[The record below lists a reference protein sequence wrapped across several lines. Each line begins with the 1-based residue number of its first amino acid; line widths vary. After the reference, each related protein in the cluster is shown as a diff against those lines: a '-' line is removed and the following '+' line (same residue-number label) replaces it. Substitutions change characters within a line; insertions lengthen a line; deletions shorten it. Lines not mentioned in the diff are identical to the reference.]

1 MKRILALILA
11 LIMSL
16 SLVACGGGSD
26 ADDSTTTDDTAT
38 TEDTTGEEELSLD
51 ASDVTT
57 ESGRPALTMWFWG
70 AATDYQVA
78 MKDIL
83 CGWYNNSQDQYEL
96 VIEFRNTVD
105 VDVPRALAAG
115 TAPDILYAS
124 GPSYIGTYM
133 EEGLVMNLDE
143 YSKQYGWEDR
153 ILGVVYDSLTLDGSL
168 YSVPG
173 GMSVG
178 GLFYNTELFDEKGWT
193 APTTVEELEALLEA
207 AKGEGLYP
215 LGAGNKGWKPCNN
228 HFSSMII
235 NHLGSAN
242 LFYNALAGN
251 TSFNNADMIAA
262 VDKSAEWF
270 QNGYLAGEDYVNLDS
285 QEVMQVLRD
294 KRAAMVMAPTLY
306 IQFAAQSFLA
316 EEQSKVAFIPMPSV
330 WTDEA
335 VYDVSLNCN
344 FAINAATDKA
354 DECAKIL
361 DYMLTGEFAGKM
373 TAAWPGYW
381 AVPVK
386 DILTYDANT
395 MEGLSKVTLEAIQGA
410 VEQVDKG
417 YFAYHPDTFFPS
429 ATATAYQDVDT
440 VWQGVLTAEQFCQTV
455 ANELDNEL
463 DMVVP
468 LTKPAEK

>member
-1 MKRILALILA
+1 MKRILALILV

-16 SLVACGGGSD
+16 SLVACGSSD
-26 ADDSTTTDDTAT
+26 KGTGTNDSGDAAT
-38 TEDTTGEEELSLD
+38 EGEASLD
-51 ASDVTT
+51 AGAVST

-70 AATDYQVA
+70 AATDYQIA

-83 CGWYNNSQDQYEL
+83 CGWYNNSQDDYEL

-105 VDVPRALAAG
+105 VDIPRALAAG
-115 TAPDILYAS
+115 TAPDIVYAS
-124 GPSYIGTYM
+124 GPSYIGTYKD
-133 EEGLVMNLDE
+133 EGLVMNLDSYAE
-143 YSKQYGWEDR
+143 QYGWKDN
-153 ILGVVYDSLTLDGSL
+153 ILGVIYDSLTLDGSL

-178 GLFYNTELFDEKGWT
+178 GLFYNTELFEEKGWT
-193 APTTVEELEALLEA
+193 APATLAEMEAIMEA
-207 AKGEGLYP
+207 AKAEGLYP

-228 HFSSMII
+228 HFGSMVI
-235 NHLGSAN
+235 NHLGNPS
-242 LFYNALAGN
+242 LFYDALAGN
-251 TSFNNADMIAA
+251 TSFNTPEMVAA
-262 VDKSAEWF
+262 VEKSAEWF
-270 QNGYLAGEDYVNLDS
+270 QNGYLAGDDYVNLDS

-306 IQFAAQSFLA
+306 IQFAAQSFQGD
-316 EEQSKVAFIPMPSV
+316 EQDKVAFIPMPSS

-344 FAINAATDKA
+344 FAINAKTDKA
-354 DECAKIL
+354 DECAKVL
-361 DYMLTGEFAGKM
+361 NYMLSGEFAGKM

-395 MEGLSKVTLEAIQGA
+395 MSGLSKVTLEAIQGA
-410 VEQVDKG
+410 VEQIDKG

-429 ATATAYQDVDT
+429 ATATAFQDVDT
-440 VWQGVLTAEQFCQTV
+440 VWQGVLTAEQFCGSV

-463 DMVVP
+463 DVVVP
-468 LTKPAEK
+468 LTKPSV

>member
-26 ADDSTTTDDTAT
+26 KSDDADTDAA
-38 TEDTTGEEELSLD
+38 GEEENLD
-51 ASDVTT
+51 ASKVTT
-57 ESGRPALTMWFWG
+57 ESGRPAITMWFWG

-83 CGWYNNSQDQYEL
+83 CNWYNNSQDQYEL

-105 VDVPRALAAG
+105 VDIPRALAAG
-115 TAPDILYAS
+115 TAPDIIYAS
-124 GPSYIGTYM
+124 GPSYIGTYKD
-133 EEGLVMNLDE
+133 EDLVLNLDSYAE
-143 YSKQYGWEDR
+143 QYGWKDN

-178 GLFYNTELFDEKGWT
+178 GLFYNKDLFNEKGWT
-193 APTTVEELEALLEA
+193 APTTLAEMESLMET
-207 AKGEGLYP
+207 AKADGLYP

-228 HFSSMII
+228 HFGSMII
-235 NHLGSAN
+235 NHLGTPS

-251 TSFNNADMIAA
+251 TSFNTPEMVAA
-262 VDKSAEWF
+262 VEKSAEWF
-270 QNGYLAGEDYVNLDS
+270 QNGYLAGDDYVNLDS
-285 QEVMQVLRD
+285 QEVMQVLHD

-306 IQFAAQSFLA
+306 IQFAAQSFQGD
-316 EEQSKVAFIPMPSV
+316 EQDNVAFIPMPSS

-344 FAINAATDKA
+344 FAINAKTDKA

-361 DYMLTGEFAGKM
+361 NYMLTGEFAGKM
-373 TAAWPGYW
+373 TEAWPGYW

-386 DILTYDANT
+386 DILTYDT
-395 MEGLSKVTLEAIQGA
+395 SSMTGLSKVTLEAIQGA
-410 VEQVDKG
+410 VGQIDKG

-429 ATATAYQDVDT
+429 ATATAFQDIDT
-440 VWQGVLTAEQFCQTV
+440 VWQGVLSADQFCETV
-455 ANELDNEL
+455 AGELNNELDA
-463 DMVVP
+463 VVP
-468 LTKPAEK
+468 LTKPAG